1 MIKGLCKVSLLNET
15 RELFEKM
22 EENSFSPNYVTYNT
36 IIQGSLEH
44 NKTSW
49 MVQYLQMMVY
59 KGFSANATITTI
71 LIDLLSMNQAN
82 KTLQEFS
89 QKIA

>member
-22 EENSFSPNYVTYNT
+22 EENGFSPNYVTYNT

-71 LIDLLSMNQAN
+71 LIDLLSMNKSN
-82 KTLQEFS
+82 KIFQEFS